1 MSEKKT
7 AIQIALELL
16 EAASKY
22 RKDDG
27 QGLSVKYVK
36 GDESIE
42 LAVTQKP
49 GGGGGG
55 WRRGDSQVETTH
67 TLEEVIAAAKA
78 AKFTESDYKAWVQDG
93 KVFCKWPYERKD
105 DPTMAALNMRWDPVV
120 KARWSPLKGA
130 PAPSP

>member
-7 AIQIALELL
+7 AIEIALELL

-27 QGLSVKYVK
+27 QGLSVKYTK

-42 LAVTQKP
+42 LAITQKP
-49 GGGGGG
+49 GSGG
-55 WRRGDSQVETTH
+55 WKKGAQGEETAH

-78 AKFTESDYKAWVQDG
+78 ANFKESDYKAWVQEG